1 MTHRKCNTQI
11 LSYCTIINRV
21 SKGPFHKS
29 GDLKHPSPTLKT
41 VGMNETVGYFRNRNK
56 VLGNAKEKEKRNRS
70 FIQRDFSLAQ
80 DSSLAFQHLVM
91 RLIDL
96 QWLIA

>member
-41 VGMNETVGYFRNRNK
+41 VDMNETVGYFRNRNK
-56 VLGNAKEKEKRNRS
+56 VLGNAKEKEKRNRKTKDLE
-70 FIQRDFSLAQ
+70 QRAMPC
-80 DSSLAFQHLVM
+80 LVGNNS
-91 RLIDL
+91 RKTFKRNREK
-96 QWLIA
+96 